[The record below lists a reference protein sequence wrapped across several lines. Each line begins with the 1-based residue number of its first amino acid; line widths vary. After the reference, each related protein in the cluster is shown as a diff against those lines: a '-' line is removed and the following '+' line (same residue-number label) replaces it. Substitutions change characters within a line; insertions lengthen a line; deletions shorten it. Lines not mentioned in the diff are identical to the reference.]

1 MENEKTRKYL
11 SLPKKIAY
19 GAGDFGS
26 NFFYMLVSSFMMLY
40 LTDSVGLNSGIV
52 GTLMMVS
59 KLLDGITDIFFGSL
73 IDKTHS
79 KMGKARPW
87 MFFSSFPLALSTIL
101 LFCIPSSLGV
111 TAQYVYF
118 FIFYT
123 AANAL
128 FYTANNIAYATM
140 SALITKNDAERVSL
154 GSFRYAFAVVAS
166 VLVSAST
173 VSAVNSFG
181 GGAAGWRTVAVIYMV
196 VLLIFNAA
204 ASLVCKEIP
213 EEETAASI
221 SHASDAKTKTDKK
234 SFWSLLKIVITN
246 RYYLI
251 MLAIYILSYINT
263 GIGTTS
269 GTYYFQYI
277 MGNASLLGVVSMSSI
292 IMIVGLIFN
301 PALVKKFGMY
311 KVNLVSYIVT
321 AVLSVGV
328 MVMSYMANFA
338 GIVVFTFLKAIT
350 MAPLMGSLSALV
362 AEVAKNVS
370 LKENIQVE
378 GMMFSCSSLG
388 MKLGSGL
395 GAALVGWILAAAGY
409 VGTAGVQTEG
419 ALSAIKFIYGALP
432 VIITVLLVVMCW
444 RQKVVQENE
453 TLVSESGTGK

>member
-1 MENEKTRKYL
+1 MENEKTKKYL

-19 GAGDFGS
+19 GSGDFGS

-40 LTDSVGLNSGIV
+40 LTDSVGLNAGIV

-59 KLLDGITDIFFGSL
+59 KLLDGVTDIFFGSL

-87 MFFSSFPLALSTIL
+87 MFFSAIPLVLSTIL
-101 LFCIPSSLGV
+101 LFCIPVSLGT

-123 AANAL
+123 ASNAL
-128 FYTANNIAYATM
+128 FYTANNISYATL

-166 VLVSAST
+166 VIVSAAT
-173 VSAVNSFG
+173 VSSVNAFG
-181 GGAAGWRTVAVIYMV
+181 GGAAGWRTVAILYSVI
-196 VLLIFNAA
+196 LFIFNSI
-204 ASLVCKEIP
+204 ASLICKEIP
-213 EEETAASI
+213 EEESN
-221 SHASDAKTKTDKK
+221 AKVSLSSETKVKTDKK

-246 RYYLI
+246 KYYLV

-269 GTYYFQYI
+269 GTYYFQYV
-277 MGNASLLGVVSMSSI
+277 MGNASLLGIVSMSSMV
-292 IMIVGLIFN
+292 MIVGLIFN
-301 PALVKKFGMY
+301 PALVKRFGMY
-311 KVNLVSYIVT
+311 KVNLVSYIIT
-321 AVLSVGV
+321 ALISVGV
-328 MVMSYMANFA
+328 MVMSYTSNFT
-338 GIVVFTFLKAIT
+338 GIVVFMFLRAIT
-350 MAPLMGSLSALV
+350 MAPLMGSLNALV
-362 AEVAKNVS
+362 AEVAKNVY
-370 LKENIQVE
+370 LKKNVQVE

-409 VGTAGVQTEG
+409 VGTASAQTEG
-419 ALSAIKFIYGALP
+419 AIFAIKFVYGALP
-432 VIITVLLVVMCW
+432 LIITLLLVVMCW
-444 RQKVVQENE
+444 MQRVVQENE
-453 TLVSESGTGK
+453 TLTVEK